1 MTEPGTTAD
10 PAAVHHGPYRDRLAI
25 SLDVDDAVAAQRLAL
40 ELRPW
45 FGVVKIGLELFCAAG
60 PDIVA
65 EMLDD
70 GYKVF
75 LDLKLGDI
83 PTTVNRAARVLGA
96 LGVSYL
102 TVHASMGEA
111 SLRAGVEGLA
121 DGAAKAGLPAP
132 VTLAVTVLT
141 SDAESGPD
149 ILATRID
156 TAVAAGAGG
165 VVCPAR
171 AVATVKERAPGL
183 VTAVPGTRPAG
194 FDTHDHAHPATPA
207 EAIAAGADLL
217 VVGRAVTAQTDRT
230 RAAADFVAGLD

>member
-1 MTEPGTTAD
+1 MSDPEPTT
-10 PAAVHHGPYRDRLAI
+10 VHHGPYRDRLAI

-45 FGVVKIGLELFCAAG
+45 FGVVKIGLELFCASG

-75 LDLKLGDI
+75 LDLKLSDI

-102 TVHASMGEA
+102 TVHASTGET

-132 VTLAVTVLT
+132 ATLAVTVLT
-141 SDAESGPD
+141 SDAESGPE
-149 ILATRID
+149 ILA
-156 TAVAAGAGG
+156 A
-165 VVCPAR
+165 
-171 AVATVKERAPGL
+171 
-183 VTAVPGTRPAG
+183 
-194 FDTHDHAHPATPA
+194 
-207 EAIAAGADLL
+207 
-217 VVGRAVTAQTDRT
+217 
-230 RAAADFVAGLD
+230 